1 MTTTLSSGIERRC
14 KPPDQWP
21 QWDRRQW
28 QSALQ
33 AGDPLEPGGCRAER
47 SPFSNRAMAK
57 GHGRWLAWLDSRV
70 LLDAQV
76 APGDRITP
84 DRVKAYVGHLE
95 AENASGTVIARIIE
109 LKVMAAI
116 MDPGRDWSWIYRFAS
131 SMRVRHKPAWPKRH
145 RLVHIE
151 RLLSLGLDLMEK
163 ANDETTKLRRFKTY
177 RDGLMIGLL
186 ASRQLRL
193 RNLAGLTL
201 DRTLVQRGDGWWIQI
216 PATET
221 KTKDP
226 IEEPWPEM
234 LVPHLGT
241 YLADH
246 RAGIAAL
253 RGSRI
258 GASSG
263 ALWLSMYGPPMTDNG
278 IYDRVV
284 ARTSEGLGQP
294 INPHLF
300 RDCAVTSVAID
311 DPANIGIASRLLGHR
326 TRSTTERYYNQARS
340 VEASR
345 LVQSYLLALRYD
357 NRGAADPKDRIP

>member
-1 MTTTLSSGIERRC
+1 MTTTLSRGVERRC

-21 QWDRRQW
+21 QWDRSQW

-33 AGDPLEPGGCRAER
+33 AGDPLEQGGCRAER
-47 SPFSNRAMAK
+47 SPFSNRAMVK
-57 GHGRWLAWLDSRV
+57 GYGRWLAWLDCRG

-76 APGDRITP
+76 APGNRITP
-84 DRVKAYVGHLE
+84 DRVRAYVGHLE

-109 LKVMAAI
+109 LKVTAAI
-116 MDPGRDWSWIYRFAS
+116 MDPERDWSWIYRFAS
-131 SMRVRHKPAWPKRH
+131 SVRVRHKPARPKRH
-145 RLVHIE
+145 RLVPIE

-163 ANDETTKLRRFKTY
+163 ANNETTTLRRYKTY

-201 DRTLVQRGDGWWIQI
+201 NRTLVQRGDGWWIQI

-221 KTKDP
+221 KTRDP

-234 LVPHLGT
+234 LVPHLET

-258 GASSG
+258 GASG
-263 ALWLSMYGPPMTDNG
+263 DALWLSMYGPPMTDNG

-284 ARTSEGLGQP
+284 ERTSEGLGQP

-326 TRSTTERYYNQARS
+326 TRSTAERYYNQACC

-345 LVQSYLLALRYD
+345 LMQEYLLARRNDVLGVD
-357 NRGAADPKDRIP
+357 DPTETIP